1 MWTPT
6 VISLIFQH
14 VSIITEPSSGRLQFL
29 GEVKHPKTV
38 YTYAFID
45 VQYNVF
51 IFSAIPCLFT
61 HYWIVQLASALF
73 CSKINLSSRNV

>member
-14 VSIITEPSSGRLQFL
+14 VSLITEPSSGRLQFL

-38 YTYAFID
+38 YTYAFIA
-45 VQYNVF
+45 VVKYSVF
-51 IFSAIPCLFT
+51 TLSAILCLFT
-61 HYWIVQLASALF
+61 HY
-73 CSKINLSSRNV
+73 